1 MAEAA
6 SLARTT
12 PLPGEPLIALRGLR
26 VAFNGQ
32 DVLRGLDL
40 SVARGE
46 ALGMVGES
54 GSGKSVTWLAT
65 LGLLPRHAR
74 DTGEARLDG
83 RNIIG
88 ASERELSRLRGG
100 RIGLI
105 FQDPTSSLNPVRR
118 VGAQLVESL
127 ALHRDLAGAG
137 ARAEA
142 CRLLDLVGIPDAR
155 RRIDLYPHELSGGQ
169 NQRVMIA
176 MALAGE
182 PDLLVA
188 DEPTTALDATI
199 QAQILDL
206 IDRLRREMGMA
217 LVLISHDLGVVG
229 EVCERIV
236 VMYAGGI
243 VEEAPSERLF
253 ASPAH
258 PYTQGLIRAEPPLS
272 GERRRLTPI
281 PGQIPEPWNM
291 PNGCVFA
298 PRCPSAAP
306 ECSAAAPPMI
316 EIGQGRRAACIR
328 LDEPARLRASA

>member
-74 DTGEARLDG
+74 VTGEARLDG

-155 RRIDLYPHELSGGQ
+155 RRIDLY
-169 NQRVMIA
+169 
-176 MALAGE
+176 
-182 PDLLVA
+182 
-188 DEPTTALDATI
+188 
-199 QAQILDL
+199 
-206 IDRLRREMGMA
+206 
-217 LVLISHDLGVVG
+217 
-229 EVCERIV
+229 
-236 VMYAGGI
+236 
-243 VEEAPSERLF
+243 
-253 ASPAH
+253 
-258 PYTQGLIRAEPPLS
+258 
-272 GERRRLTPI
+272 
-281 PGQIPEPWNM
+281 
-291 PNGCVFA
+291 
-298 PRCPSAAP
+298 
-306 ECSAAAPPMI
+306 
-316 EIGQGRRAACIR
+316 
-328 LDEPARLRASA
+328 